1 MDSPA
6 LVGTESR
13 KEAMK
18 RCMNTVTATML
29 MAAMAFFV
37 GCVKDPTNVNV
48 NENVGYDIPEV
59 ETTIVQEITE
69 TTAKGGGVVTSF
81 SGGSIIERGL
91 CWGTESNPT
100 VSGNHV
106 DCGTGAGSFSCG
118 LYSLEP
124 NTLYHVRA
132 YAINSVGIGYG
143 ADVSFTTLQ
152 ENGGGGGG
160 GGNTFTLPEG
170 SLNGAFSIS
179 SSSKVYFSKG
189 NLQYN
194 KTTQEWSF
202 MEHQYDMVE
211 YQGQNVGENYANQ
224 NIVSLFCFGT
234 SGYHNVYPYLTR
246 VIGGYDS
253 EHYDWGEYN
262 RISNGGNQVGIWH
275 TISHYAWDYI
285 INERITPSGIRYA
298 KGRVN
303 NVNGIIL
310 LPDDWNSSTYGLH
323 NTNIHNASFDSN
335 VISALQWGVLE
346 NAGAVFLPAAGYR
359 TRTTVYYYD
368 SSGSYWSSS
377 HWLSYSNENYGA
389 YVLGFSDNSLNSYI
403 DELGQFDDPPGRSV
417 RLAFYPE

>member
-1 MDSPA
+1 
-6 LVGTESR
+6 
-13 KEAMK
+13 
-18 RCMNTVTATML
+18 ML
-29 MAAMAFFV
+29 SV
-37 GCVKDPTNVNV
+37 VISLSGCVKDPTNVNV

-59 ETTIVQEITE
+59 ETSIVQDITE
-69 TTAKGGGVVTSF
+69 TTARVGGVVTS
-81 SGGSIIERGL
+81 SAGGSIIERGL

-100 VSGNHV
+100 VNGNHI
-106 DCGTGAGSFSCG
+106 DCGTGAGSFSCQLG
-118 LYSLEP
+118 GLEP
-124 NTLYHVRA
+124 NTTYHVRA

-143 ADVSFTTLQ
+143 ADVRFTTP
-152 ENGGGGGG
+152 

-170 SLNGAFSIS
+170 AINGIFSVGS
-179 SSSKVYFSKG
+179 GKKVCFSKG

-194 KTTQEWSF
+194 ITTQEWSF

-211 YQGQNVGENYANQ
+211 YSGQDVGTNYSNQ

-303 NVNGIIL
+303 NVNGVIL

-335 VISALQWGVLE
+335 VISALQWSVLE

-377 HWLSYSNENYGA
+377 HWISNINQNYGA

-403 DELGQFDDPPGRSV
+403 DELGNFDDPPGRSV
-417 RLAFYPE
+417 RLVFYPE